1 MIVMQRTLRPK
12 LFYTLLLCSLA
23 FLPPAMAQKQIPNI
37 IFETDMGN
45 DVDDALALDM
55 FYKYLDKG
63 AIKLLAISS
72 NKQSKYSTEYIHLM
86 NHWYGYPKIP
96 FGKVIYGADSEND
109 AKKYAEHVCLMK
121 DNQGKPL
128 FKRPAFDYAAVPDA
142 VQLYRETLAKQP
154 DNSVTIVSVGFSTNI
169 ARLLQ
174 TEPDR
179 YSPLPGKELVAK
191 KVKLLSVMAGS
202 FGEKP
207 IREYNV
213 IKDIPAAKLVFEQW
227 PTPIVFAPFEIGI
240 SVLYPAKS
248 IENDFKWTT
257 HHPVVEAYKNYLP
270 MPYDRPTWDLL
281 SLLYVVENDPK
292 YFGSSGQGKV
302 TVDDRGFTTFSPEA
316 NGNRSY
322 LTVSKEQAGA
332 ILARFIELITAKPKK
347 LQ

>member
-1 MIVMQRTLRPK
+1 MHRK
-12 LFYTLLLCSLA
+12 LLYLVLLCVIG
-23 FLPPAMAQKQIPNI
+23 FVHMAGGQHQKPNI

-63 AIKLLAISS
+63 AINLLAITS
-72 NKQSKYSTEYIHLM
+72 NKQSKYSSEYIHLL
-86 NHWYGYPKIP
+86 NNWYGYPKIP
-96 FGKVIYGADSEND
+96 IGKVIYGADSEND

-121 DNQGKPL
+121 DSEGKPL
-128 FKRPAFDYAAVPDA
+128 FKRPVFNYNAIPDA
-142 VQLYRETLAKQP
+142 VQLYRKTLAAQP
-154 DNSVTIVSVGFSTNI
+154 DGSVTIVSVGFSTNI

-174 TEPDR
+174 TEPDQ
-179 YSPLPGKELVAK
+179 YSPLSGKELVAK

-227 PTPIVFAPFEIGI
+227 PSPIVFAPFEIGVM
-240 SVLYPAKS
+240 VLYPAKS
-248 IENDFKWTT
+248 IENDFKWTP
-257 HHPVVEAYKNYLP
+257 HHPVVEAYKHYLP

-292 YFGSSGQGKV
+292 YFGSSGMGKV
-302 TVDDRGFTTFSPEA
+302 TVDDRGFTSFSPEA

-322 LTVSKEQAGA
+322 LTLTKEQATT
-332 ILARFIELITAKPKK
+332 ILDRFIEIITAKPKSV
-347 LQ
+347 Q